1 VNGQP
6 TDLLAAFNATA
17 PVPLAATARWNPADV
32 YDYTL
37 DPVQDVPAIVRAEA
51 GAGVLA
57 AQYRVMESRLFR
69 IIMNPA
75 MGLTL
80 ATAGGML
87 LTATGAGYLAQPW
100 LQVKLAL
107 VVLLLGLH
115 FLLRHLMLDL
125 AAGRV
130 RWSGERLRLLN
141 EAPTL
146 LLVLITIL
154 AVFKQAVSWR
164 GLAIAGLALVGAL
177 WLGVARYARH
187 RERQRA
193 RHEAS

>member
-1 VNGQP
+1 MLYLWLKAFHLISVVSWFAGLFYHGR
-6 TDLLAAFNATA
+6 LL
-17 PVPLAATARWNPADV
+17 V
-32 YDYTL
+32 YH
-37 DPVQDVPAIVRAEA
+37 AEA
-51 GAGVLA
+51 LSSSEPGAAVLA

-69 IIMNPA
+69 VIMNPA

-80 ATAGGML
+80 LTAAGML
-87 LTATGAGYLAQPW
+87 LTATGTGYLAQPW
-100 LQVKLAL
+100 LQAKLAL
-107 VVLLLGLH
+107 VALLLGLH

-187 RERQRA
+187 RERERA
-193 RHEAS
+193 RREAS